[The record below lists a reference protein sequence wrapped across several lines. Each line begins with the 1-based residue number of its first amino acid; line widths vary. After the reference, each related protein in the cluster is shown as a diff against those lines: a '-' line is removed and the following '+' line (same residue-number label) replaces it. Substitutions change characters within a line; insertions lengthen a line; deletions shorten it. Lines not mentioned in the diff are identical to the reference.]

1 MLNHITLLVHLL
13 SVGLDFL
20 FYYLYHNGNQHLRIL
35 TNPFKGMIVNMQN
48 IQNMQVVYGHEKLVA

>member
-48 IQNMQVVYGHEKLVA
+48 IQNMQVV

>member
-1 MLNHITLLVHLL
+1 MTSLVHLL

-35 TNPFKGMIVNMQN
+35 TNPFKGIVVIDRQH
-48 IQNMQVVYGHEKLVA
+48 VKHTEHASRLRT